1 MTINKINKTVTMYL
15 VNAERISV
23 SKNGN
28 SIYKSIIDEET
39 VHIPASD
46 EIMENY
52 IPYHAIAMAGFV
64 DEKTSSEITDSVC
77 NEVNGGG
84 SYTGEV
90 TITFKNESKSDTIP
104 VALFEKFGSG
114 SPKWNLDIAAG
125 ATETR
130 TATAGEAI
138 VVQSSID
145 NIVHSGVTVLQSGQT
160 TSAFGLVSSVANFT
174 FNTGEK

>member
-46 EIMENY
+46 KNAETY
-52 IPYHAIAMAGFV
+52 IPYHSITMAGFV

-84 SYTGEV
+84 SHT
-90 TITFKNESKSDTIP
+90 
-104 VALFEKFGSG
+104 
-114 SPKWNLDIAAG
+114 
-125 ATETR
+125 
-130 TATAGEAI
+130 
-138 VVQSSID
+138 
-145 NIVHSGVTVLQSGQT
+145 
-160 TSAFGLVSSVANFT
+160 
-174 FNTGEK
+174 

>member
-1 MTINKINKTVTMYL
+1 MTINKINKTVTMHL

-52 IPYHAIAMAGFV
+52 IPYHSIAMAGFV

-84 SYTGEV
+84 SYTDEV
-90 TITFKNESKSDTIP
+90 TITLKNNTESDTLT
-104 VALFEKFGSG
+104 VYLVESMEEGA
-114 SPKWNLDIAAG
+114 PKWIVSLTPG
-125 ATETR
+125 TTETR
-130 TATAGEAI
+130 TANAGEFI
-138 VVQSSID
+138 MTQHPID
-145 NIVHSGVTVLQSGQT
+145 NTVYSGVEV
-160 TSAFGLVSSVANFT
+160 ARPNPAIYRLVSDVASIT
-174 FNTGEK
+174 FNQGEK